1 MEEARIKANKI
12 KNIEDTLN
20 KIRMI
25 DFKPWSKRFTE
36 NDARSI
42 IENAKNG
49 EFDVA
54 HKNIMKKI
62 ENYYKCDGIDYAFD
76 IAAMRGHFNVVKY
89 IVANSEDKNP
99 SDAIGDTPLHRA
111 AKGGH
116 LAIVT
121 YIMENIE
128 DKSPKD
134 QDGNTPLHCAA
145 MGGHLA
151 IVRYIMDK
159 IEDKSPKDQQGNTPL
174 HRAAMGG
181 HLAIVRYIMD
191 NIEDK
196 SPKDQEGNTPLHY
209 AASPLRPPLQSVP
222 VSRKLDVFKYIFE
235 HVDEKNPANLN
246 GITPLHLA
254 ATQPEICIV
263 KYILDNI
270 EDRYKNDLPFS
281 VPHLLEDKDERGWTS
296 LHFAADSGQLKV
308 FQYIMEN
315 VVDIPFDLRN
325 VHTTTVHSTFRDFR
339 FSRLVSVTPT
349 FDS

>member
-1 MEEARIKANKI
+1 MLIWQLNMEEARIKANKI

-111 AKGGH
+111 A
-116 LAIVT
+116 
-121 YIMENIE
+121 
-128 DKSPKD
+128 
-134 QDGNTPLHCAA
+134 

-151 IVRYIMDK
+151 IVRYIMDNV
-159 IEDKSPKDQQGNTPL
+159 EDKSPKDQQGNTPL

-191 NIEDK
+191 NIKDK
-196 SPKDQEGNTPLHY
+196 IPKDKEGNTPLHY
-209 AASPLRPPLQSVP
+209 AATPLRPPLQSVP

-254 ATQPEICIV
+254 ATQPEIYIV

-339 FSRLVSVTPT
+339 FSRLVSVTL
-349 FDS
+349 DS

>member
-1 MEEARIKANKI
+1 MEEARIKDEKI
-12 KNIEDTLN
+12 KNIEDT
-20 KIRMI
+20 IDMIQMI

-36 NDARSI
+36 EDARSI
-42 IENAKNG
+42 IENANNG
-49 EFDVA
+49 EFDLA
-54 HKNIMKKI
+54 HNNLMKKI

-89 IVANSEDKNP
+89 IVENSEDKNP

-159 IEDKSPKDQQGNTPL
+159 IEDKSPKDQ
-174 HRAAMGG
+174 
-181 HLAIVRYIMD
+181 
-191 NIEDK
+191 
-196 SPKDQEGNTPLHY
+196 EGNTPLHY
-209 AASPLRPPLQSVP
+209 AATPLRPPLQSVP

>member
-1 MEEARIKANKI
+1 MDEAKIKTEKI
-12 KNIEDTLN
+12 KNIEDT
-20 KIRMI
+20 IDMIQMI
-25 DFKPWSKRFTE
+25 DFKPWSKRFTQK
-36 NDARSI
+36 DAKSI
-42 IENAKNG
+42 IEDAKDG
-49 EFDVA
+49 EFVLA
-54 HKNIMKKI
+54 HNNIIKKI
-62 ENYYKCDGIDYAFD
+62 ENYYKCDGIDYALD

-89 IVANSEDKNP
+89 IVDNSEDKNP

-111 AKGGH
+111 AMGGH
-116 LAIVT
+116 LPIVR
-121 YIMENIE
+121 YIMDNIE

-134 QDGNTPLHCAA
+134 QD
-145 MGGHLA
+145 
-151 IVRYIMDK
+151 
-159 IEDKSPKDQQGNTPL
+159 GNTPL

-191 NIEDK
+191 NIKDK
-196 SPKDQEGNTPLHY
+196 IPKDKEGNTPLHY
-209 AASPLRPPLQSVP
+209 AATPLRPPLQSVP

>member
-1 MEEARIKANKI
+1 MDEAKIKTEKI
-12 KNIEDTLN
+12 KNIEDT
-20 KIRMI
+20 IDMIQMI
-25 DFKPWSKRFTE
+25 DFKPWSKRFTQK
-36 NDARSI
+36 DAKSI
-42 IENAKNG
+42 IEDAKDG
-49 EFDVA
+49 EFVLA
-54 HKNIMKKI
+54 HNNIIKKI
-62 ENYYKCDGIDYAFD
+62 ENYYKCDGIDYALD

-89 IVANSEDKNP
+89 IVDNSEDKNP

-111 AKGGH
+111 A
-116 LAIVT
+116 
-121 YIMENIE
+121 
-128 DKSPKD
+128 
-134 QDGNTPLHCAA
+134 
-145 MGGHLA
+145 MGGHL
-151 IVRYIMDK
+151 
-159 IEDKSPKDQQGNTPL
+159 P
-174 HRAAMGG
+174 
-181 HLAIVRYIMD
+181 IVRYIMD
-191 NIEDK
+191 NVEDK

-254 ATQPEICIV
+254 ATQPEINIV

-296 LHFAADSGQLKV
+296 LHFAADSGQSKV
-308 FQYIMEN
+308 FQYIMDN
-315 VVDIPFDLRN
+315 VVDIPFDLKN
-325 VHTTTVHSTFRDFR
+325 VHITLEHSTFRDVR